1 MIGMMTGIY
10 LICAFAIA
18 GLLFINRK
26 TKFNNILII
35 IFGLLQILFTFYAG
49 YNYRSTELQYFT
61 FDSIGLLL
69 LMTLSIIAI
78 PALFHSYLYIRR
90 HDETPQSRSIYFSA
104 IVVLLTSIS
113 AAYLANHIAVIW
125 IFTEMTTL
133 SASMLIYHHRTKLA
147 LEGTWKY
154 VFICAISIT
163 FVFIGILFLSLSL
176 RNAGSNDLS
185 FANLLAY
192 KDKLN
197 PFWLRL
203 SFLFIFTGFTAKL
216 GLVPMYTAGID
227 AKDKA
232 PAPAGALLASVLMN
246 LGFIGIFRIY
256 TIISQTQLFHWANLI
271 VFIAAFLSIFVATVY
286 MTKVL
291 NIKRMFAYSGIEHMG
306 IVMLGIAAG
315 GVGYYAAIL
324 HIILHAF
331 VKSSL
336 FFQFN
341 QLYRTFQSKSLPYV
355 GNYFKYN
362 PTGSIVLL
370 LGFISATAMP
380 PSGLFVS
387 ELLIFRSLFEGKHF
401 ILLILVLLLLT
412 IVIYAFGKN
421 IMKILFLPVEGLD
434 ESLIPRINPWESFT
448 QYVLLFTAIWLGL
461 NPPSVFVEMI
471 QDAIKILPH

>member
-1 MIGMMTGIY
+1 MTGIY
-10 LICAFAIA
+10 LISAFVIS
-18 GLLFINRK
+18 GLIFANRNSVVNNMLIVLFGI
-26 TKFNNILII
+26 
-35 IFGLLQILFTFYAG
+35 LQICFTIFAC
-49 YNYRSTELQYFT
+49 YNYKGTFLEYFT
-61 FDSIGLLL
+61 FDSLGLLL
-69 LMTLSIIAI
+69 LVTLSIITI
-78 PALFHSYLYIRR
+78 PALFHSYLYILR
-90 HDETPQSRSIYFSA
+90 HDETPESRAIYFA
-104 IVVLLTSIS
+104 ALVFLITSIT

-133 SASMLIYHHRTKLA
+133 SASMLIYHHRNKLA

-176 RNAGSNDLS
+176 QHAGSNDLS
-185 FANLLAY
+185 FANLMAY
-192 KDKLN
+192 RAKLN

-203 SFLFIFTGFTAKL
+203 AFLFIFTGFTAKL

-246 LGFIGIFRIY
+246 LGFVGIFRFY
-256 TIISQTQLFHWANLI
+256 TVVSHTSLFHWANLVI
-271 VFIAAFLSIFVATVY
+271 FIAAILSIFVATVY
-286 MTKVL
+286 MTKVM

-315 GVGYYAAIL
+315 GVGYYAAVL

-331 VKSSL
+331 VKSGL

-341 QLYRTFQSKSLPYV
+341 QLYRTFQSKSILHV

-362 PTGSIVLL
+362 PAGAIVLL

-387 ELLIFRSLFEGKHF
+387 EFLIFRSLFEANYIIVLAF
-401 ILLILVLLLLT
+401 VLLLLT
-412 IVIYAFGKN
+412 IVIWAFGKN
-421 IMKILFLPVEGLD
+421 VLKILFLPVPGLD
-434 ESLIPRINPWESFT
+434 ESKIPKINPWESLT
-448 QYVLLFTAIWLGL
+448 QYLLMFTAIWLGL
-461 NPPSVFVEMI
+461 NPPAIFVQLI
-471 QDAIKILPH
+471 QDAVKNLPV

>member
-1 MIGMMTGIY
+1 MTAIY
-10 LICAFAIA
+10 LISAFVIA
-18 GLLFINRK
+18 GALFINR
-26 TKFNNILII
+26 NSLINYLLVI
-35 IFGLLQILFTFYAG
+35 VFGILQIAFTIFACYQ
-49 YNYRSTELQYFT
+49 YKNSVLVYFT
-61 FDSIGLLL
+61 FDSLGLLL
-69 LMTLSIIAI
+69 LLTLTVISV
-78 PALFHSYLYIRR
+78 PALIHSYLYIIR
-90 HDETPQSRSIYFSA
+90 HDETPQSRAIYFAA
-104 IVVLLTSIS
+104 IVALITSIT

-133 SASMLIYHHRTKLA
+133 SASMLIYHHRNKLA

-176 RNAGSNDLS
+176 QHAGSGDLS
-185 FANLLAY
+185 FRNLIAY
-192 KDKLN
+192 KDQLN

-203 SFLFIFTGFTAKL
+203 AFLFIFTGFTAKL

-246 LGFIGIFRIY
+246 LGFTGIFRFY
-256 TIISQTQLFHWANLI
+256 TVVAQTSLFHWANLI
-271 VFIAAFLSIFVATVY
+271 IFIAAILSVFVATVY
-286 MTKVL
+286 MTRVT

-315 GVGYYAAIL
+315 GIGYYAAVL

-331 VKSSL
+331 VKSGL

-341 QLYRTFQSKSLPYV
+341 QLYRTFQSKSIQHV

-362 PTGSIVLL
+362 PAGAIVLL
-370 LGFISATAMP
+370 FGFISATAMP

-387 ELLIFRSLFEGKHF
+387 EFMIFRSLFEGSYI
-401 ILLILVLLLLT
+401 ILLVVVLILLT
-412 IVIYAFGKN
+412 IVIWAFGKN
-421 IMKILFLPVEGLD
+421 ILKILFLPVPGID
-434 ESLIPRINPWESFT
+434 ESNIPKINPWESLT
-448 QYVLLFTAIWLGL
+448 QYLLMFTAIWLGI
-461 NPPSVFVEMI
+461 NPPDVFVQLI
-471 QDAIKILPH
+471 QDAVKILPA

>member
-1 MIGMMTGIY
+1 MTATY
-10 LICAFAIA
+10 LITAFLIA
-18 GLLFINRK
+18 GLLFINKR
-26 TKFNNILII
+26 TVFNNILII
-35 IFGLLQILFTFYAG
+35 LFGLLQTAFTFYACS
-49 YNYRSTELQYFT
+49 NYKISVLEYFT
-61 FDSIGLLL
+61 FDSLGLLL
-69 LMTLSIIAI
+69 LVTLTIVSIA
-78 PALFHSYLYIRR
+78 ALFHSWLYIKR

-104 IVVLLTSIS
+104 IVFLITSIT

-133 SASMLIYHHRTKLA
+133 SASMLIYHHRNKLA

-176 RNAGSNDLS
+176 QHAGSSDLS
-185 FANLLAY
+185 FANLMVY

-197 PFWLRL
+197 SFWLRL

-232 PAPAGALLASVLMN
+232 PAPAGALMASVLMN
-246 LGFIGIFRIY
+246 LGFVGIFRIY
-256 TIISQTQLFHWANLI
+256 AVVSQTSLFHWANLI
-271 VFIAAFLSIFVATVY
+271 IFIAAFLSIFVATVY

-306 IVMLGIAAG
+306 IVMIGLAAG

-324 HIILHAF
+324 HIILHTF

-341 QLYRTFQSKSLPYV
+341 QLYRTFQSKSMQYV

-362 PTGSIVLL
+362 PAGAIVLL

-387 ELLIFRSLFEGKHF
+387 EFMIFRALFEGKY
-401 ILLILVLLLLT
+401 IVLLIIVLLLLT
-412 IVIYAFGKN
+412 VVIYAFGKN
-421 IMKILFLPVEGLD
+421 IMKILFLPVQGLD
-434 ESLIPRINPWESFT
+434 ETRIPKINPWESLS
-448 QYVLLFTAIWLGL
+448 QYLLLFAAMWLGL
-461 NPPSVFVEMI
+461 NPPSIFVQFI
-471 QDAIKILPH
+471 QDAVKILPN